1 MEIIKHSECE
11 TLINIK
17 ITSIFNYINLLSD
30 EDKDFLYQYKINEK
44 KQKVINEEKKKEFL
58 KIYNEKKKRII
69 YLNEKTEKDKNS
81 ILLFQEPEFEIYI
94 VGKLYVD
101 NEQIEPECTT
111 KILFNSQ
118 NIDYPFNFQ
127 YSYNNL
133 TLDSYII
140 LWIYSIQFEDKI
152 ELLGKIKIN
161 LFDENGFLFQGR
173 QIYTIENK
181 LLNIDKNIDEKKEE
195 KILHDLS
202 ELINEYYNKGHK
214 GQIIKS
220 NFYGENLDI
229 APVEMI
235 SDIIVLPST
244 FADKVIENKENEF
257 STEDILNIFF
267 YKENNVIEIKNDS
280 RIEYENQLKNILK
293 NSTNSFIEIEFL
305 KFNKKIFYE
314 ETPFNNKKEKEIK
327 KDWIYDSMINNV
339 INDKIID
346 DPVREKIST
355 LLKINNNIGKDAQWT
370 SEEKERIEILT
381 RQPDF
386 IKLDCSDLTL
396 FWIYRYKLLEI
407 KQEYAITKILNSV
420 KWGDLKDEKEFIHNI
435 LYKWK
440 KIEISD
446 ILYMLS
452 RNFCV
457 NHFYKSPFYVNNNFK
472 SLNDVREFALG
483 KLEKKENEDLHFIL
497 LQLVQALRYEDFSD
511 SPLRK
516 TLIDKCSKNKIL
528 ASSFFWFIMCEC
540 PENLNNINKD
550 TDEYTIS
557 KFYLDLKNDFLEC
570 LSNSKNLDNLTAEEK
585 LNLEEIHNC
594 IVNEV
599 AFKNGL
605 IAISQELK
613 SISTK
618 VDKQKEKLKQI
629 LSEQDKE
636 NLSEINNEIL
646 KNVNIQK
653 KTYPL
658 PLDPNIMVKGVKTE
672 NCTIFRSNLR
682 PVKYTFNIT
691 PETQKYN
698 KKDNPKE
705 YSFIFKYGDDL
716 RQDQLILQM
725 ISYMDSI
732 LQKFKLNYEFT
743 SYKVLATSKSDG
755 FVEFVPNSTTIYDIV
770 SNKKLTI
777 KQYIDQFVDKNN
789 KEDAQ
794 KRLDTYINSS
804 AGYSIATFILGIG
817 DRHLENL
824 MIDDKGRLFHIDF
837 GYILGKD
844 IKVAAPLIKLSKEM
858 LEPMGGKGSQIY
870 ENFKLKCVNAYWILR
885 DKAREI
891 VNMFYL
897 MIDSGIPQLN
907 NIEDLYKLHDKFVP
921 GYSKQEASNSILS
934 KIDESANAFGGSMID
949 IGHKIAGFWKY

>member
-202 ELINEYYNKGHK
+202 ELINDYYNKGHK
-214 GQIIKS
+214 GQIIKR

-267 YKENNVIEIKNDS
+267 YKENNIIEIKNDS

-314 ETPFNNKKEKEIK
+314 ETPFNNKKEKEIN

-497 LQLVQALRYEDFSD
+497 LQLVQALRYENFEKSK
-511 SPLRK
+511 LQVF
-516 TLIDKCSKNKIL
+516 LIKKCCQSEDL
-528 ASSFFWFIMCEC
+528 ATSLYW
-540 PENLNNINKD
+540 
-550 TDEYTIS
+550 
-557 KFYLDLKNDFLEC
+557 FLEC
-570 LSNSKNLDNLTAEEK
+570 ESKYIGKNENTEIINFYKTTLDIFIEELKKNKEIYNSIESQIIFKKILLDIDYQIKDIQFSSEK
-585 LNLEEIHNC
+585 EKKIKELLNKKKYKDK
-594 IVNEV
+594 
-599 AFKNGL
+599 FKNKL
-605 IAISQELK
+605 YSLPFNPKIKIV
-613 SISTK
+613 SINQNETK
-618 VDKQKEKLKQI
+618 VF
-629 LSEQDKE
+629 S
-636 NLSEINNEIL
+636 SA
-646 KNVNIQK
+646 
-653 KTYPL
+653 T
-658 PLDPNIMVKGVKTE
+658 T
-672 NCTIFRSNLR
+672 
-682 PVKYTFNIT
+682 PVKYSLKISQ
-691 PETQKYN
+691 ETQKYN
-698 KKDNPKE
+698 KEKEDNSKYE
-705 YSFIFKYGDDL
+705 IIFKSGDDL
-716 RQDQLILQM
+716 RQDQLILQI
-725 ISYMDSI
+725 ISFMDSI
-732 LQKFKLNYEFT
+732 LKKSHHQNYEFT
-743 SYKVLATSKSDG
+743 TYKVIAMSKNDG
-755 FVEFVPNSTTIYDIV
+755 IVEFVPNSKTIQDIQKYGDNPIKKYLEKEK
-770 SNKKLTI
+770 NKNVDLDNKLHNFL
-777 KQYIDQFVDKNN
+777 YSCV
-789 KEDAQ
+789 AYCVV
-794 KRLDTYINSS
+794 TY
-804 AGYSIATFILGIG
+804 ILGIG

-824 MIDDKGRLFHIDF
+824 MVKNDGKMFHIDF
-837 GYILGKD
+837 GFILGNDPKFYPPPFKICSEMIQCIKCIGEKD
-844 IKVAAPLIKLSKEM
+844 KKNYYDI
-858 LEPMGGKGSQIY
+858 
-870 ENFKLKCVNAYWILR
+870 FKNLCINVYLVLRNNARL
-885 DKAREI
+885 I

-897 MIDSGIPQLN
+897 MIDSGIEQINNEESLN
-907 NIEDLYKLHDKFVP
+907 KLHDKFVNEL
-921 GYSKQEASNSILS
+921 STEEARNSFLS
-934 KIDESANAFGGSMID
+934 KLDESVNALFPYLND
-949 IGHKIAGFWKY
+949 KFHAFYQYWKKK

>member
-214 GQIIKS
+214 GQIIKR

-267 YKENNVIEIKNDS
+267 YKENNIIEIKNDS

-497 LQLVQALRYEDFSD
+497 LQLVQALRYENFEKSK
-511 SPLRK
+511 LQVF
-516 TLIDKCSKNKIL
+516 LIKKCCQSEDL
-528 ASSFFWFIMCEC
+528 ATSLYW
-540 PENLNNINKD
+540 
-550 TDEYTIS
+550 
-557 KFYLDLKNDFLEC
+557 FLEC
-570 LSNSKNLDNLTAEEK
+570 ESKYIGKNENTEIINFYKTTLYIFIEELKKNKEIYNSIESQIIFKKILLDIDSQIKDIQFSSEK
-585 LNLEEIHNC
+585 EKKIKELLNKKKYKDK
-594 IVNEV
+594 
-599 AFKNGL
+599 FKNKL
-605 IAISQELK
+605 YSLPFNPKIKIV
-613 SISTK
+613 SINQNETK
-618 VDKQKEKLKQI
+618 VF
-629 LSEQDKE
+629 S
-636 NLSEINNEIL
+636 SA
-646 KNVNIQK
+646 
-653 KTYPL
+653 T
-658 PLDPNIMVKGVKTE
+658 T
-672 NCTIFRSNLR
+672 
-682 PVKYTFNIT
+682 PVKYSLKISQ
-691 PETQKYN
+691 ETQKYN
-698 KKDNPKE
+698 KEKEDNSKYE
-705 YSFIFKYGDDL
+705 IIFKSGDDL
-716 RQDQLILQM
+716 RQDQLILQI
-725 ISYMDSI
+725 ISFMDSI
-732 LQKFKLNYEFT
+732 LKKSHHQNYEFT
-743 SYKVLATSKSDG
+743 TYKVIAMSKNDG
-755 FVEFVPNSTTIYDIV
+755 IVEFVPNSKTIQDIQKYGDNPIKKYLEKEK
-770 SNKKLTI
+770 NKNVDLDNKLHNFL
-777 KQYIDQFVDKNN
+777 YSCV
-789 KEDAQ
+789 AYCVV
-794 KRLDTYINSS
+794 TY
-804 AGYSIATFILGIG
+804 ILGIG

-824 MIDDKGRLFHIDF
+824 MVKNDGKMFHIDF
-837 GYILGKD
+837 GFILGNDPKFYPPPFKICSEMIQCIKCIGEKD
-844 IKVAAPLIKLSKEM
+844 KKNYYDI
-858 LEPMGGKGSQIY
+858 
-870 ENFKLKCVNAYWILR
+870 FKNLCINVYLVLRNNARL
-885 DKAREI
+885 I

-897 MIDSGIPQLN
+897 MIDSGIEQINNEESLN
-907 NIEDLYKLHDKFVP
+907 KLHDKFVNEL
-921 GYSKQEASNSILS
+921 STEEARNSFLS
-934 KIDESANAFGGSMID
+934 KLDESVNALFPYLND
-949 IGHKIAGFWKY
+949 KFHAFYQYWKKK